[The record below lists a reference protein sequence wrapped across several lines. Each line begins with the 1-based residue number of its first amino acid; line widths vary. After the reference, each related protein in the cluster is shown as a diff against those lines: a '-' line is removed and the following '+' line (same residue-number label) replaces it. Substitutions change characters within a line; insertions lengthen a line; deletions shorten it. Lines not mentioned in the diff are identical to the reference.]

1 MRTPH
6 RRRADSAATA
16 SQPGRRVRG
25 NPLRRHW
32 LTGALITAVGAV
44 LSFAALEL
52 YEAKVE
58 LQQALQVQAQVEAE
72 LKALQEK
79 KQRLSETLER
89 VTSDESME
97 LKAKQLGFTWPDEQ
111 VYQTVIPGMN

>member
-1 MRTPH
+1 LSDP
-6 RRRADSAATA
+6 APVLP
-16 SQPGRRVRG
+16 QPGRRARG

-32 LTGALITAVGAV
+32 LTGALFIAIGAV

-52 YEAKVE
+52 YEAKIE
-58 LQQALQVQAQVEAE
+58 LQQAVQVQAQVDAE

-79 KQRLSETLER
+79 NQRLSETLQR

-97 LKAKQLGFTWPDEQ
+97 LKAKQLGFTWPDEK
-111 VYQTVIPGMN
+111 VYQTILPGKN

>member
-1 MRTPH
+1 MRTPY
-6 RRRADSAATA
+6 RRADTAAA
-16 SQPGRRVRG
+16 APEPGRRARG

-32 LTGALITAVGAV
+32 LTGALIAAVGAV

-52 YEAKVE
+52 YEARMQLE
-58 LQQALQVQAQVEAE
+58 HALQAQAQVESE
-72 LKALQEK
+72 LRALQEK
-79 KQRLSETLER
+79 NRRLSETLER

-111 VYQTVIPGMN
+111 VYQTIVPRGH